1 MIMLVLTSLV
11 LMVSVNLI
19 HHLGLA
25 HAIAEVVD
33 KVLSCSQ
40 CLTFW
45 SAMAGMM
52 YMGADIITAVFLA
65 ILMAYLSNW
74 FGLLLLYLQRKFTIL
89 YGREKDKEER
99 RKKVG

>member
-1 MIMLVLTSLV
+1 MLTILLTSIV

-25 HAIAEVVD
+25 QAIEEVVG
-33 KVLSCSQ
+33 KILECSQ

-45 SAMAGMM
+45 SVMAGLI
-52 YMGADIITAVFLA
+52 YLGQDIVTATFLA
-65 ILMAYLSNW
+65 ITMAYMSNW

-89 YGREKDKEER
+89 YEKKRDKEER
-99 RKKVG
+99 RK

>member
-1 MIMLVLTSLV
+1 MLPILLTSIV

-25 HAIAEVVD
+25 QAIAEVVG
-33 KVLSCSQ
+33 KILACNQ

-45 SAMAGMM
+45 SIMVGLI
-52 YMGADIITAVFLA
+52 YLGQEIITATFLA
-65 ILMAYLSNW
+65 ITMAYLSNW

-89 YGREKDKEER
+89 YERERAKEER
-99 RKKVG
+99 RK

>member
-1 MIMLVLTSLV
+1 MLTILLTSIV

-25 HAIAEVVD
+25 QAISEVVG
-33 KVLSCSQ
+33 KILECSQ

-45 SAMAGMM
+45 SVMAGLI
-52 YMGADIITAVFLA
+52 YLGQDIVTATFLA
-65 ILMAYLSNW
+65 ITMAYLSNW

-89 YGREKDKEER
+89 YEKKRDKEER
-99 RKKVG
+99 RK

>member
-1 MIMLVLTSLV
+1 MLTLLLTSIV

-25 HAIAEVVD
+25 QAIAEVVG
-33 KVLSCSQ
+33 KILGCSQ

-45 SAMAGMM
+45 GVMVGLI
-52 YMGADIITAVFLA
+52 YLGQDIITATFLA
-65 ILMAYLSNW
+65 ITMAYLSNW

-89 YGREKDKEER
+89 YEREKDNEER
-99 RKKVG
+99 RK

>member
-1 MIMLVLTSLV
+1 MILLVLTSIV
-11 LMVSVNLI
+11 LMVSVTLI

-25 HAIAEVVD
+25 QAIAEVVD

-45 SAMAGMM
+45 SVLAGLL
-52 YMGADIITAVFLA
+52 YIGQDIITAMFFA
-65 ILMAYLSNW
+65 ITMAYLSNW
-74 FGLLLLYLQRKFTIL
+74 FGLLLLYLQRIFNIF

-99 RKKVG
+99 

>member
-1 MIMLVLTSLV
+1 MLTLLLTSIV

-25 HAIAEVVD
+25 QAIAEVVG
-33 KVLSCSQ
+33 KILGCSQ

-45 SAMAGMM
+45 SVMAGLI
-52 YMGADIITAVFLA
+52 YLGQDVIIATFLA
-65 ILMAYLSNW
+65 ITMAYLSNW

-89 YGREKDKEER
+89 YEREREEEEEGG
-99 RKKVG
+99 K

>member
-1 MIMLVLTSLV
+1 MLTILLTSIV

-25 HAIAEVVD
+25 QAISEVVGNI
-33 KVLSCSQ
+33 LECSQ

-45 SAMAGMM
+45 SVMAGLI
-52 YMGADIITAVFLA
+52 YLGQDIVTATFLA
-65 ILMAYLSNW
+65 ITMAYLSNW

-89 YGREKDKEER
+89 YEKKRDKEER
-99 RKKVG
+99 RK